1 MRAVLGQTFLDGLR
15 DGFRDV
21 GQTIVEFTPKLLGAL
36 LILLIGWFVARV
48 IRNVLGR
55 VLSGLGLDK
64 LLDRAGIGE
73 TVRNA
78 GYTASGVLTSIVYYL
93 LMAVVL
99 LLAAEA
105 LGVDELTTLLRD
117 LIAYLPRLLI
127 AVVIVVV
134 AAAIGNFTANL
145 VRPLVTSQNLGWIAT
160 AVRVIVL
167 AFGIIAAFETLDLAP
182 VLVTTVVTSFFG
194 ALGVAVG
201 VALAIAFGIGGI
213 ETARKWWEKFAPKAD

>member
-21 GQTIVEFTPKLLGAL
+21 GQTVADYTPKLVGAL

-55 VLSGLGLDK
+55 ILDGIGLDK

-78 GYTASGVLTSIVYYL
+78 GYTASGVLTSIIYYL

-105 LGVDELTTLLRD
+105 LGVNELTTLLRD

-127 AVVIVVV
+127 AVVIVVI

-145 VRPLVTSQNLGWIAT
+145 VRPLVTSQNLAWV
-160 AVRVIVL
+160 AVAARVIIL
-167 AFGIIAAFETLDLAP
+167 GFGIVAAFETLDLAP

-201 VALAIAFGIGGI
+201 VALAIAFGVGGI